1 MGSMS
6 IMHWG
11 IVLVVVLL
19 LFGTKKLS
27 SAGSDLGKAVRGFKD
42 GVKGVDENASV
53 PSDPA
58 AKPVAAIE
66 EKPEHEK
73 V

>member
-11 IVLVVVLL
+11 IVLAVVVL

-27 SAGSDLGKAVRGFKD
+27 SAGSDLGKAIKGFKD
-42 GVKGVDENASV
+42 GVNGTDSETGVSKD
-53 PSDPA
+53 A
-58 AKPVAAIE
+58 APKAVAAVE
-66 EKPEHEK
+66 NKPEQEK